1 MPGDLYRTGNTTRG
15 RVGSMEMARP
25 GPTSARRRVQRL
37 MMCNARFSTL
47 SAASLTASLKV
58 G

>member
-1 MPGDLYRTGNTTRG
+1 MPGDLYRKYNARARRLHGD
-15 RVGSMEMARP
+15 GSRRADKRE
-25 GPTSARRRVQRL
+25 RRVQRL

>member
-1 MPGDLYRTGNTTRG
+1 MRNNLQGRENTMRE
-15 RVGSMEMARP
+15 RIGSMEMARL
-25 GPTSARRRVQRL
+25 GPTSAGGVQRL

>member
-1 MPGDLYRTGNTTRG
+1 MRNNLQGRENTTRE
-15 RVGSMEMARP
+15 RIGSMEMARP
-25 GPTSARRRVQRL
+25 RAAYEHARYRL

-47 SAASLTASLKV
+47 SAASLTASLNV